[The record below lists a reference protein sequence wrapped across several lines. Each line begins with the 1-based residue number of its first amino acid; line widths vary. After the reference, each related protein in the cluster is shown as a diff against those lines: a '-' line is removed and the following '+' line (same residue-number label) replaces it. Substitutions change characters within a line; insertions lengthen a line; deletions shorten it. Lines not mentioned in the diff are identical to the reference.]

1 MTVRYIRVNPV
12 ADLFAPAVRAYGNLA
27 IVGAASSGAANVP
40 IPFTNP
46 ADAED
51 QLRDATTKQAA
62 ADHAKDPEHKPPVFD
77 LASSIRL
84 AFNQSPGP
92 SLIYGIPVDGGQGG
106 PNWDDGLNA
115 ANTLNV
121 QFVVLANT
129 PLTTANSAALGKLAD
144 HVKTVSNTG
153 GDGMERMGVAMLAK
167 GATDTAVLS
176 GNLTDERLVYIA
188 HKSDEDAAAAVA
200 GTIDGYEPHISLLL
214 KPVSINSD
222 AFTSAEIETING
234 SENFASGPAGKGVN
248 WLVDPVLIPGRGIYM
263 GEGYTGNPG
272 GKKYI
277 DIVRTVDNVSFL
289 LKAQLI
295 KTVGN
300 LRISRSGLRALTAQM
315 EAVLEPLVRT
325 EVIEGYDIVIPILTL
340 LDKDPNTLT
349 PAELNQINNAQ
360 SQRVVEVLVAVD
372 YAGAIHRL
380 AITLKFE

>member
-1 MTVRYIRVNPV
+1 MAVRYIRVNPV
-12 ADLFAPAVRAYGNLA
+12 ADLFAPAVRAFGNIA
-27 IVGAASSGAANVP
+27 IVGVASAGTANAP
-40 IPFTNP
+40 ILFTNP

-51 QLRDATTKQAA
+51 QLRDATNKQAA
-62 ADHAKDPEHKPPVFD
+62 ADHIKDPEHKPPVFD
-77 LASSIRL
+77 LASSIRM

-92 SLIYGIPVDGGQGG
+92 SLVYGIPVDSSQGG
-106 PNWDDGLNA
+106 PNWDA
-115 ANTLNV
+115 ALKAVDTLDV
-121 QFVVLANT
+121 QFVMLANS
-129 PLTTANSAALGKLAD
+129 PLTAANSAALGTLAD
-144 HVKTVSNTG
+144 HVKSVSNTG
-153 GDGMERMGVAMLAK
+153 GDGMERMGVVMLAK
-167 GATDTAVLS
+167 GKTDATVLT
-176 GNLTDERLVYIA
+176 GNLADERMVYIA

-200 GTIDGYEPHISLLL
+200 GTIAGYEPHISLLL
-214 KPVSINSD
+214 KPVSITTDPFS
-222 AFTSAEIETING
+222 SAEIETING
-234 SENFASGPAGKGVN
+234 SETFDSGPAGKGIN

-277 DIVRTVDNVSFL
+277 DIVRTIDDVSFQ

-300 LRISRSGLRALTAQM
+300 LRISRSGLRALTGQM
-315 EAVLEPLVRT
+315 EAVLEPLVRA

-340 LDKDPNTLT
+340 LDKDPNILT